1 MKPSIL
7 TSMLLATCMIFLN
20 HANGQQTNNQQVTNS
35 ANANQ
40 QTLVKKVGFRL
51 ANWRTIHGDGT
62 KATQDTVETLQK
74 IGCEVRQSN
83 HGGHV
88 DISFRC
94 PSWKTVSVQS
104 NDQSQ
109 QWHQWL
115 VNNEFETVVLN
126 PADDVKLPTVR
137 VRMAAWKTIH
147 ARSSEQAQALKET
160 YELIGCEAK
169 IENHGDH
176 IDLSFR
182 CPDWNTIALPNSQAA
197 HVWQEWLNKSGF
209 ETEHDHS
216 HDGHD
221 AHAGHN
227 HARGNHEG
235 HNHSGHN
242 HDD

>member
-1 MKPSIL
+1 MNNLI
-7 TSMLLATCMIFLN
+7 TTTMLLALCTIFLN
-20 HANGQQTNNQQVTNS
+20 HADGQQTNNQQATNS

-62 KATQDTVETLQK
+62 KATQDTVATLQK

-115 VNNEFETVVLN
+115 VNNEFETVILN

-137 VRMAAWKTIH
+137 VRMANWKTIH
-147 ARSSEQAQALKET
+147 ARSAEQAQALKET

-182 CPDWNTIALPNSQAA
+182 CPDWNSIALPNSQAA

-235 HNHSGHN
+235 HNHDH
-242 HDD
+242 